1 MVEELKNE
9 NYIKKVT
16 VEYVD
21 GTTDEFQNE
30 FVVIVTEKPENGNW
44 NIKLSEEA
52 NLDKVLDFA
61 YDAVDE
67 IEVANIDETLP
78 KKPSHLKVLKGGL
91 NS

>member
-1 MVEELKNE
+1 MIEELKNE

-21 GTTDEFQNE
+21 GTTDEIQNE
-30 FVVIVTEKPENGNW
+30 FVVVVTEKPENGNW

-52 NLDKVLDFA
+52 SVAKMLDFA

-67 IEVANIDETLP
+67 IENASMDEELP
-78 KKPSHLKVLKGGL
+78 KKVSHLKVLKGGL
-91 NS
+91 SG